1 MNSTKDTLP
10 KSEGIPT
17 KGKWGKYI
25 GIALIAL
32 SIMALFATPKAM
44 RWLIL
49 TEGALAIIGIVIF
62 VYARIQFWQEV
73 KKLIK

>member
-17 KGKWGKYI
+17 KGKWEKYI

-32 SIMALFATPKAM
+32 SITALIATPKAM

-49 TEGALAIIGIVIF
+49 LEGIIGIVGIALF
-62 VYARIQFWQEV
+62 IYARIKFWWEV